1 MIQWLNWDQAGYAYA
16 DAQMDP
22 RTGQVL
28 HAQIFL
34 PSSFAFGGIEEARKF
49 WKVKKE
55 TKEIVSLR
63 VS

>member
-34 PSSFAFGGIEEARKF
+34 PSSFAFGGIEEARE
-49 WKVKKE
+49 VLEELKKE
-55 TKEIVSLR
+55 TKEIVFS
-63 VS
+63 